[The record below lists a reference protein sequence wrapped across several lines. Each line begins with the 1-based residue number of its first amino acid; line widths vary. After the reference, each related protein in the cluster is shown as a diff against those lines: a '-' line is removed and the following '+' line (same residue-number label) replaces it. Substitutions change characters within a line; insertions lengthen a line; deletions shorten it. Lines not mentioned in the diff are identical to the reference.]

1 MIAVLPEQLQS
12 PLLTAEW
19 EQRLKQIEKGEASPE
34 GFLSEINDMIT
45 GLVKDAHREPIAD
58 SLFPPSKNSV
68 GKCPNCGAA
77 VVEKEQGFF
86 CENRACSF
94 RLWKKNRMLM
104 SGGKPPTREMIHTLL
119 TEGQV
124 HAKGLKSKNGKTYSA
139 LIVLDCAEDGSA
151 RISPVFNQ

>member
-1 MIAVLPEQLQS
+1 M
-12 PLLTAEW
+12 
-19 EQRLKQIEKGEASPE
+19 
-34 GFLSEINDMIT
+34 
-45 GLVKDAHREPIAD
+45 
-58 SLFPPSKNSV
+58 
-68 GKCPNCGAA
+68 
-77 VVEKEQGFF
+77 EKEQGFF

-124 HAKGLKSKNGKTYSA
+124 HAKGLKSKNGKTYNA